1 MYLGLKR
8 CKGLRAGV
16 VSTCEMT
23 LVQSGDPSRVR
34 VDWSG
39 WSASRCSSLLREF
52 EATREEAA
60 QQSKADRQI
69 KGWVFFVGVQDQADA
84 GLFDVVDYRLICCLS
99 AKMPWPS
106 KQ

>member
-1 MYLGLKR
+1 VETISGIRLNAASGADGKR
-8 CKGLRAGV
+8 EYKSL
-16 VSTCEMT
+16 
-23 LVQSGDPSRVR
+23 SRVR

-39 WSASRCSSLLREF
+39 WSLSRRSSLLREF

-69 KGWVFFVGVQDQADA
+69 KGGVFFVGVQDQADA
-84 GLFDVVDYRLICCLS
+84 GLFEVVDYRLICCLS
-99 AKMPWPS
+99 AKMLWPS